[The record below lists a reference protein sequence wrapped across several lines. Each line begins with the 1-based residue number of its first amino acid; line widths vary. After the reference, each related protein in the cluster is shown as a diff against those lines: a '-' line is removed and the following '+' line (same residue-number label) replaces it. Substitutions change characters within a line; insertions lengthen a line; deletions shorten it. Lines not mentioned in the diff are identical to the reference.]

1 MAANA
6 NGMGMAE
13 QNEIQVEKKIDRV
26 LQLLGMVA
34 VKGLSQTDQ
43 IATLSRVGFSPK
55 EIAGVLGTT
64 ANTVRVAL
72 VSIRRAGRQKKK
84 RPVLRIQ
91 EGQDA

>member
-1 MAANA
+1 
-6 NGMGMAE
+6 MAE

-55 EIAGVLGTT
+55 EIASVLGTT

-84 RPVLRIQ
+84 RAVLRIQ